1 METNENEKLES
12 RLQAFHDGTEQR
24 AWEWLGAH
32 RAVKDGKKGV
42 QFCVWAPHA
51 ADVSV
56 IHEKS
61 GWARDLAPMT
71 RMAEDSEF
79 WSCFL
84 TDIER
89 YDCYKYSIRTKDGQV
104 FDKSDPF
111 AFYAEVRPANAS
123 RYYPMDGYVWGDADW
138 MQRRKIAPEPVNIY
152 EVHLGSWQTAEDS
165 SFFNY
170 RVIADRLIPYL
181 CEMGY
186 THLELLPLLEHPYDG
201 SWGYQPLGFFA
212 ATSRYGSPHD
222 LMYLMD
228 RCHQAGIGVI
238 LDWPAAGFP
247 TDAHGLFMFDGQP
260 CYEACESDPKDMV
273 YGVQKFD
280 LGRGEVQSFLLSSA
294 MFWITQ
300 FHADGLRVSSVQP
313 MLYLNYQREAG
324 EWKANQFGENWNTDG
339 ARFLRTL
346 CDTVK
351 QQEPTVRMIASS
363 TGKWS
368 SVTKPTSLGG
378 LGFTA
383 MWRDTWVQEALTHL
397 QHTDDPE
404 ALADWLSLSLLNS
417 TGERFVLPLSHDAVS
432 HGAGSLLARMPGEYH
447 EKFAPLRL
455 LYGFVM
461 MHPGDKLLF
470 MGGEFAQY
478 TEWACHHALDW
489 QDLDCQANRQMKAYV
504 QALNQFYRGNPA
516 LWTGDSTEQIVRINR
531 DADNPGLLALERRSP
546 DGERLLAVMNLT
558 AHKLTGC
565 RLTLRDSEEWEEVF
579 CSDAIAYGGTGE
591 SGAVTSKKQQDGSCR
606 LTMQMPPYCVRFF
619 KQKK

>member
-1 METNENEKLES
+1 METQGKQNLAS
-12 RLQAFHDGTEQR
+12 RLQAFHDGTECR
-24 AWEWLGAH
+24 AWEWMGAH
-32 RAVKDGKKGV
+32 RAVKDGQEGV
-42 QFCVWAPHA
+42 QFCLWAPHA

-56 IHEKS
+56 IYEKN
-61 GWARDLAPMT
+61 GWLRELSPMT
-71 RMAEDSEF
+71 RMAEDPAF
-79 WSCFL
+79 WTCFL

-89 YDCYKYSIRTKDGQV
+89 YDCYKYSIRTNDGQV

-123 RYYPMDGYVWGDADW
+123 RYYSLQGYTWNDADW
-138 MQRRKIAPEPVNIY
+138 MKRRTLAPEPVNIY
-152 EVHLGSWQTAEDS
+152 EVHLGSWQTKEDS

-181 CEMGY
+181 CKMGY
-186 THLELLPLLEHPYDG
+186 THLELLPLMEHPYDG

-212 ATSRYGSPHD
+212 ATSRYGAPHD

-238 LDWPAAGFP
+238 LDWTAAGFP

-313 MLYLNYQREAG
+313 MLYLDYQRTEG
-324 EWKANQFGENWNTDG
+324 EWKANQFGENWNADG

-346 CDTVK
+346 CDTVRE
-351 QQEPTVRMIASS
+351 QEPTVRMIASS
-363 TGKWS
+363 TGRWS

-397 QHTDDPE
+397 EHAEDPE

-470 MGGEFAQY
+470 MGCEFAQY

-489 QDLDCQANRQMKAYV
+489 QALDCEANRRMQAYV
-504 QALNQFYRGNPA
+504 QALNQFYRDNPA
-516 LWTGDSTEQIVRINR
+516 LWTGDSTEQIVWVDRGTSQ
-531 DADNPGLLALERRSP
+531 AGLLALERRSP

-558 AHKLTGC
+558 AHKLSGC
-565 RLTLRDSEEWEEVF
+565 RLTLRDSEAWDEAF
-579 CSDAIAYGGTGE
+579 CSDAVAYGGTGA
-591 SGAVTSKKQQDGSCR
+591 SGGVVCKKQEDGSCR
-606 LTMQMPPYCVRFF
+606 LTMQMPPFCIRFF
-619 KQKK
+619 QQKK

>member
-1 METNENEKLES
+1 MEIQEKQDMAN
-12 RLQAFHDGTEQR
+12 RLQAFHNGTEHR
-24 AWEWLGAH
+24 AWEWMGAH
-32 RAVKDGKKGV
+32 RVVKHGQEGV
-42 QFCVWAPHA
+42 QFCLWAPHA

-56 IHEKS
+56 IHEKN
-61 GWARDLAPMT
+61 GWLRELSPMT
-71 RMAEDSEF
+71 RMAEDSAF
-79 WSCFL
+79 WTCFL
-84 TDIER
+84 PDIER
-89 YDCYKYSIRTKDGQV
+89 YDCYKYSIRTNDGQV

-123 RYYPMDGYVWGDADW
+123 RYYPLNGYAWNDADW
-138 MQRRKIAPEPVNIY
+138 MKRRTLAPEPVNIY
-152 EVHLGSWQTAEDS
+152 EVHLGSWQTKEDC

-170 RVIADRLIPYL
+170 RVIADRLVPYL
-181 CEMGY
+181 REMGY
-186 THLELLPLLEHPYDG
+186 THLELLPLMEHPYDG

-212 ATSRYGSPHD
+212 ATSRYGAPHD
-222 LMYLMD
+222 LMYLID
-228 RCHQAGIGVI
+228 RCHQADIGVI
-238 LDWPAAGFP
+238 LDWTAAGFP

-313 MLYLNYQREAG
+313 MLYLDYQRTDG
-324 EWKANQFGENWNTDG
+324 EWKANQFGENWNADG

-346 CDTVK
+346 CDTVRE
-351 QQEPTVRMIASS
+351 QEPTVRMIASS
-363 TGKWS
+363 TGRWS
-368 SVTKPTSLGG
+368 SVTKPTALGG

-383 MWRDTWVQEALTHL
+383 MWRDTWVQEALAHL
-397 QHTDDPE
+397 EHADDPE

-470 MGGEFAQY
+470 MGCEFAQY

-489 QDLDCQANRQMKAYV
+489 QDLDCEANRQMQTYV
-504 QALNQFYRGNPA
+504 QALNRFYRDNPA
-516 LWTGDSTEQIVRINR
+516 LWTGDSTEQIVWVDRGT
-531 DADNPGLLALERRSP
+531 DHAGLLALERRSP

-558 AHKLTGC
+558 AHKLSGC
-565 RLTLRDSEEWEEVF
+565 RLTLRDSEEWCETF
-579 CSDAIAYGGTGE
+579 CSDAIAYGGAGE
-591 SGAVTSKKQQDGSCR
+591 AGTVTCRPQEDGTCR
-606 LTMQMPPYCVRFF
+606 LTMQMPPFCIRFF
-619 KQKK
+619 EQKK

>member
-1 METNENEKLES
+1 MEIQQKQDMAS
-12 RLQAFHDGTEQR
+12 RLQAFHNGTEYR
-24 AWEWLGAH
+24 AWEWMGAH
-32 RAVKDGKKGV
+32 RAVKNGQEGV
-42 QFCVWAPHA
+42 QFCLWAPHA

-56 IHEKS
+56 IYEKN
-61 GWARDLAPMT
+61 GWQRELSPMT
-71 RMAEDSEF
+71 RMEEDPTF
-79 WSCFL
+79 WTCFL

-89 YDCYKYSIRTKDGQV
+89 YDCYKYSIRTNDGQV

-111 AFYAEVRPANAS
+111 AFCAEVRPANAS
-123 RYYPMDGYVWGDADW
+123 RYYPMQGYAWKDGDW
-138 MQRRKIAPEPVNIY
+138 MKRRTLAPEPVNIY
-152 EVHLGSWQTAEDS
+152 EVHLGSWQTKEDC

-170 RVIADRLIPYL
+170 RVIADRLVPYL

-186 THLELLPLLEHPYDG
+186 THLELLPLMEHPYDG

-212 ATSRYGSPHD
+212 ATSRYGAPHD

-238 LDWPAAGFP
+238 LDWTAAGFP

-313 MLYLNYQREAG
+313 MLYLDYQRTDG
-324 EWKANQFGENWNTDG
+324 EWKTNQFGENWNADG

-346 CDTVK
+346 CDTVRE
-351 QQEPTVRMIASS
+351 QEPTVRMIASS
-363 TGKWS
+363 TGRWS
-368 SVTKPTSLGG
+368 SVTKPTALGG

-383 MWRDTWVQEALTHL
+383 MWRDTWVQEALAHL
-397 QHTDDPE
+397 EHADDPE

-470 MGGEFAQY
+470 MGCEFAQY

-489 QDLDCQANRQMKAYV
+489 QDLDCEANRQMKTYV
-504 QALNQFYRGNPA
+504 QALNRFYRDNPA
-516 LWTGDSTEQIVRINR
+516 LWTGDSTEQIVWVDRGS
-531 DADNPGLLALERRSP
+531 DHAGLLALERRSP

-558 AHKLTGC
+558 ANKLSGC
-565 RLTLRDSEEWEEVF
+565 RLTLRDSEQWCEAF
-579 CSDAIAYGGTGE
+579 SSDAIAYGGTGE
-591 SGAVTSKKQQDGSCR
+591 AGTAACKKQEDGSCR
-606 LTMQMPPYCVRFF
+606 LTIQMPPFCIRFF
-619 KQKK
+619 QQEN

>member
-1 METNENEKLES
+1 
-12 RLQAFHDGTEQR
+12 
-24 AWEWLGAH
+24 
-32 RAVKDGKKGV
+32 
-42 QFCVWAPHA
+42 
-51 ADVSV
+51 
-56 IHEKS
+56 
-61 GWARDLAPMT
+61 
-71 RMAEDSEF
+71 
-79 WSCFL
+79 
-84 TDIER
+84 
-89 YDCYKYSIRTKDGQV
+89 
-104 FDKSDPF
+104 
-111 AFYAEVRPANAS
+111 
-123 RYYPMDGYVWGDADW
+123 
-138 MQRRKIAPEPVNIY
+138 
-152 EVHLGSWQTAEDS
+152 
-165 SFFNY
+165 
-170 RVIADRLIPYL
+170 
-181 CEMGY
+181 
-186 THLELLPLLEHPYDG
+186 
-201 SWGYQPLGFFA
+201 
-212 ATSRYGSPHD
+212 
-222 LMYLMD
+222 MD

-368 SVTKPTSLGG
+368 SVTKPTALGG

-404 ALADWLSLSLLNS
+404 ALADGLSLSLLNS

>member
-1 METNENEKLES
+1 MKIQDAQDMAS
-12 RLQAFHDGTEQR
+12 RLQAFHNGTESH
-24 AWEWLGAH
+24 AWEWMGAH
-32 RAVKDGKKGV
+32 CTVKDGQEGM
-42 QFCVWAPHA
+42 QFCLWAPHA

-56 IHEKS
+56 IYEKN
-61 GWARDLAPMT
+61 GWMRELSPMT
-71 RMAEDSEF
+71 RMAEDAAF
-79 WSCFL
+79 WTCFL
-84 TDIER
+84 PDIER
-89 YDCYKYSIRTKDGQV
+89 YDCYKYSIRTNDGQV

-123 RYYPMDGYVWGDADW
+123 RCYPLDGYVWSDIDW
-138 MQRRKIAPEPVNIY
+138 MKRRSLAPEPVNIY
-152 EVHLGSWQTAEDS
+152 EVQLGSWQTKEDC

-170 RVIADRLIPYL
+170 RVIADRLVPYL
-181 CEMGY
+181 CKMGY
-186 THLELLPLLEHPYDG
+186 THLELLPLMEHPYDG

-212 ATSRYGSPHD
+212 ATSRYGAPHD
-222 LMYLMD
+222 LMYLID
-228 RCHQAGIGVI
+228 QCHQAGIGVI
-238 LDWPAAGFP
+238 LDWTAAGFP

-313 MLYLNYQREAG
+313 MLYLNYQRTEG

-368 SVTKPTSLGG
+368 SVTKPTELGG

-383 MWRDTWVQEALTHL
+383 MWRDAWVQEALAHL
-397 QHTDDPE
+397 EHADDPE

-470 MGGEFAQY
+470 MGCEFAQY

-489 QDLDCQANRQMKAYV
+489 QDLDCEANRQMQTYV
-504 QALNQFYRGNPA
+504 QALNRFYRDNPA
-516 LWTGDSTEQIVRINR
+516 LWTGDSTEQIVWVDRGSNH
-531 DADNPGLLALERRSP
+531 AGLLALERRSP
-546 DGERLLAVMNLT
+546 NGERLLAVMNLT
-558 AHKLTGC
+558 AYKLSGC
-565 RLTLRDSEEWEEVF
+565 RLTLRDSEEWREVF
-579 CSDAIAYGGTGE
+579 CSDAVAYGGTGE
-591 SGAVTSKKQQDGSCR
+591 AGTVACRPQEDGNCR
-606 LTMQMPPYCVRFF
+606 LTMQMPPFCIRFF
-619 KQKK
+619 EQKK